1 MYYIN
6 FVSFFQHYLYH
17 LYNDNQLVYHNF
29 IHLYTLILYQV
40 YQCLRKDELVDLSQC
55 LLQVEASVDD
65 MKSMYNIFKTIL
77 TNMKNSIEETQST
90 SCEKNMDYMSRENVL
105 PFVNSVLL
113 MPSPL
118 IKINTNCADETND
131 LQRLLQ
137 LTPGES
143 KLTT

>member
-1 MYYIN
+1 M
-6 FVSFFQHYLYH
+6 
-17 LYNDNQLVYHNF
+17 
-29 IHLYTLILYQV
+29 

-77 TNMKNSIEETQST
+77 TNMKNSIEETQSI